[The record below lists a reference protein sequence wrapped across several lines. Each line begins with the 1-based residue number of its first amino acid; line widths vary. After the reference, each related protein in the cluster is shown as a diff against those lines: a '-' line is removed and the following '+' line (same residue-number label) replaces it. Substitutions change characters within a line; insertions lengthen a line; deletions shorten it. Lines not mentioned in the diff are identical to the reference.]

1 MKCEQK
7 GAGLFYMG
15 GESVRCACVT
25 LAESGFNIDMEDKN
39 KERKRRKTY
48 DKDKK

>member
-1 MKCEQK
+1 MSRK
-7 GAGLFYMG
+7 GRGLSICG
-15 GESVRCACVT
+15 GESVQCAWVT